1 MVMDY
6 ESVYKYVSGKLNI
19 RFGETTA
26 DNRFTLLP
34 VSCLGDCDHA
44 PVMMIN
50 NDHYSNVSIKEV
62 EAILEKYL

>member
-1 MVMDY
+1 MVMNY
-6 ESVYKYVSGKLNI
+6 ESIYTYVSGKLNI

-44 PVMMIN
+44 PVMMVN
-50 NDHYSNVSIKEV
+50 NDHYSNVSIQEV